1 MHRHTHTHTQVFV
14 ISEKADATVHSIWL
28 KSHHCDKRTL
38 SIYVVST
45 TQGQRR
51 VIGDNKE
58 QRISQLAEVDVR
70 EERVY
75 R

>member
-1 MHRHTHTHTQVFV
+1 MLPPSSYSLVQM
-14 ISEKADATVHSIWL
+14 
-28 KSHHCDKRTL
+28 TL
-38 SIYVVST
+38 FLCLMVNNV
-45 TQGQRR
+45 QGQRR